1 MNATAAKPPRPSQGN
16 DLNRDMAAAARALEK
31 LAATSEK
38 NGCEPLAREARVIS
52 DSFSTRIKALD
63 LLKKYAV
70 RNG

>member
-31 LAATSEK
+31 LAVTSEK

-70 RNG
+70 HNG

>member
-1 MNATAAKPPRPSQGN
+1 MNATASKPPRPSQGN

-31 LAATSEK
+31 LAVTSEK

>member
-1 MNATAAKPPRPSQGN
+1 
-16 DLNRDMAAAARALEK
+16 MAAAARALEK
-31 LAATSEK
+31 LAVTSEK

-52 DSFSTRIKALD
+52 DSFSTRIKALE

>member
-31 LAATSEK
+31 LAVTSEK

-52 DSFSTRIKALD
+52 DSFSARIKALD
-63 LLKKYAV
+63 LLKKYAI

>member
-1 MNATAAKPPRPSQGN
+1 
-16 DLNRDMAAAARALEK
+16 MAAAARALEK
-31 LAATSEK
+31 LAVTSEK

>member
-1 MNATAAKPPRPSQGN
+1 MNATEAKPPRPSQGN

-31 LAATSEK
+31 LAVTSEK

-52 DSFSTRIKALD
+52 DSLSTRIKALD

>member
-1 MNATAAKPPRPSQGN
+1 MNATAAKPQRPSQGN

-31 LAATSEK
+31 LAVTSEK